1 MLMRTAAADPILDEM
16 RWKSYMALSNE
27 IIVIPSEKMNR
38 EISSDIPIT
47 ILEVENYLI
56 SNNYYES
63 KDVLNFYNQTI
74 LYVNQYKSGLRNVK
88 GALEEIALLIED
100 ELKNKILLNMPRP
113 KGVPNKITSEVKEKL
128 QLLIDELIESL
139 EINKLDTNQRIKML
153 QIALQYTLPRLQS
166 MVVRDEVELDLPLF
180 VE

>member
-1 MLMRTAAADPILDEM
+1 
-16 RWKSYMALSNE
+16 
-27 IIVIPSEKMNR
+27 
-38 EISSDIPIT
+38 
-47 ILEVENYLI
+47 
-56 SNNYYES
+56 
-63 KDVLNFYNQTI
+63 
-74 LYVNQYKSGLRNVK
+74 
-88 GALEEIALLIED
+88 
-100 ELKNKILLNMPRP
+100 MPRP
-113 KGVPNKITSEVKEKL
+113 KGVPNKITSEVKAKL

>member
-1 MLMRTAAADPILDEM
+1 
-16 RWKSYMALSNE
+16 
-27 IIVIPSEKMNR
+27 
-38 EISSDIPIT
+38 
-47 ILEVENYLI
+47 
-56 SNNYYES
+56 
-63 KDVLNFYNQTI
+63 
-74 LYVNQYKSGLRNVK
+74 
-88 GALEEIALLIED
+88 
-100 ELKNKILLNMPRP
+100 MPRH

-153 QIALQYTLPRLQS
+153 QIALQFTLPRLKS